1 MPATGTEPVK
11 RKPVSA
17 TVMMTCRV
25 TESEAEAYRAAA
37 EREGRTVSNWLRWI
51 ANRATTLEES

>member
-1 MPATGTEPVK
+1 MK